1 MIGFIGR
8 LEEQKGSDILFEAI
22 PKFIDQN
29 VQIIALV
36 SFMIPLFF
44 SFSPHYL
51 LLLPKK
57 SYADEC
63 RPLLFRELAKNSW
76 RSKLSS

>member
-44 SFSPHYL
+44 SLVHITCYCYL
-51 LLLPKK
+51 KK
-57 SYADEC
+57 VMLMSVVLSYLGNWQKIHGEA
-63 RPLLFRELAKNSW
+63 N
-76 RSKLSS
+76 